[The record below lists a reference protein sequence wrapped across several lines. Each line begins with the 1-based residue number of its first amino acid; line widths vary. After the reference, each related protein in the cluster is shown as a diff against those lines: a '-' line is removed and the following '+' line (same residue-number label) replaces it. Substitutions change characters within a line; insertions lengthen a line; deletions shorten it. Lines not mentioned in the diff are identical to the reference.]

1 LNNSKRILAV
11 VVLLSCFAVGN
22 AQPGFSVST
31 DVAVMRSFKKD
42 QRYFAIGPTT
52 RFQFHL
58 TPKEEVYVWF
68 AYYTN
73 GKYENKLSASAKD
86 LLTIPQQIN
95 YTNNGSMRIRHF
107 SLGWK
112 KYLKGNAEIEKGWSL
127 YSYAGL
133 GIMFGSVTN
142 THSESIDTA
151 LYNVPVLGGSA
162 GFKRLTLDL
171 GLGWEQ
177 PLAGDFYIYAE
188 GRALLPTTD
197 YPSPYLF
204 VNNKAPLVGAL
215 AAGLRIYF

>member
-1 LNNSKRILAV
+1 
-11 VVLLSCFAVGN
+11 
-22 AQPGFSVST
+22 
-31 DVAVMRSFKKD
+31 
-42 QRYFAIGPTT
+42 
-52 RFQFHL
+52 
-58 TPKEEVYVWF
+58 
-68 AYYTN
+68 
-73 GKYENKLSASAKD
+73 
-86 LLTIPQQIN
+86 
-95 YTNNGSMRIRHF
+95 MRIRHF

-151 LYNVPVLGGSA
+151 LYSVPVLGGSA